1 MMFTVSE
8 AVDWVDELQMLR
20 RIGFVRLG
28 KALDGMAC
36 EALTDAAPEPWHDL
50 PPEEGVV
57 RQNGQATGGVLGEA
71 PAVVRQLGEDLIS
84 AISVASHAITAPPL
98 FDEVTWTLYP
108 EGTGH
113 ITAHRDPAG
122 VGGVIAIVTLRGTAA
137 FDVRAPNERVE
148 WLTEAGDLVLLC
160 GNGWPEDDSRCPVHS
175 VGPPVGGDRM
185 ILTLRHNKGGAG
197 ADYFAAPV

>member
-1 MMFTVSE
+1 MFAVSE
-8 AVDWVDELQMLR
+8 TVDWVEGLQMLR
-20 RIGFVRLG
+20 RNGFVRLG
-28 KALDGMAC
+28 KALDRIAC
-36 EALTDAAPEPWHDL
+36 EALTEAAPEPWHDL

-57 RQNGQATGGVLGEA
+57 RQSGQATGALFREA

-84 AISVASHAITAPPL
+84 AISAASRAITGPPL
-98 FDEVTWTLYP
+98 FNEVTWSLYP

-113 ITAHRDPAG
+113 ITAHRDPAR

-160 GNGWPEDDSRCPVHS
+160 GNGWPDDDTRCPVHS

-185 ILTLRHNKGGAG
+185 ILTLRHNRGGAG
-197 ADYFAAPV
+197 ADYFAAPA